1 MKLKDRYKELKR
13 LYPDVLILLVSGSFY
28 VTYDI
33 DGFILNYLF
42 SYQIKNDRVGF
53 PSSTFDKVIELLS
66 SKDISC
72 IVFDKEVQ
80 TEYLKKDNTYFSFLA
95 KAQQDFN
102 NQLMIRTLVDRI
114 KILVNNDSHNYIK
127 IKEFI
132 DAL

>member
-1 MKLKDRYKELKR
+1 M
-13 LYPDVLILLVSGSFY
+13 YPDVLILLVSGSFY

-53 PSSTFDKVIELLS
+53 PSSTFNKVIELLS

>member
-1 MKLKDRYKELKR
+1 MCLERSERD
-13 LYPDVLILLVSGSFY
+13 DTFY

-53 PSSTFDKVIELLS
+53 PSSTFNKVIELLS

>member
-53 PSSTFDKVIELLS
+53 PSSTFNKVIELLS